1 VSEDGLIV
9 VGSGPAGVAAAESFR
24 EQNTS
29 GRVRILTT
37 DRDLPYARPPL
48 SKEYLRGQTDDVGL
62 HPQRWFDD
70 ITIELVHNT
79 AVDALDLAERSVRAG
94 DRRFR
99 YDTLILACGAAP
111 VAPPMPGGARARLLR
126 SLADAAALREAAKDA
141 STAVVIGAGFIGCEA
156 AASLALRGMSVTLVA
171 PETLPQEA
179 RLGSAAAERLREL
192 VIQAGARY
200 VGGVV
205 VEEINDVGL
214 RLDNRVMIDCDLI
227 LAATGVTP
235 QHRLAADAGLDVR
248 DSRIVVDTDMSTSTK
263 GVYAAGDVA
272 LARHAV
278 AGRHLAIE
286 HWQDATDQGAIAG
299 TSAAG
304 KRATWDGVPGFW
316 STIGKATIKYHAW
329 GDGYL
334 RSRMLSHPDGFT
346 VWYEADDAVV
356 GVLTHNADDDYDL
369 GQRLIAER
377 RPAPVPMQ

>member
-1 VSEDGLIV
+1 MSEDGLIV

-24 EQNTS
+24 EHNTS

-62 HPQRWFDD
+62 HPQWWFDD
-70 ITIELVHNT
+70 KTIELVHNT
-79 AVDALDLAERSVRAG
+79 TVDGLDLAERSVRAG

-99 YDTLILACGAAP
+99 YDALILACGAAP

-200 VGGVV
+200 VGGVA

-214 RLDNRVMIDCDLI
+214 RLDNGVTIDCDLI

-248 DSRIVVDTDMSTSTK
+248 DSRIVVDTHMSTSTK

-272 LARHAV
+272 LARHAA

-316 STIGKATIKYHAW
+316 STIGEATIKYHAW
-329 GDGYL
+329 GDGYQ

-356 GVLTHNADDDYDL
+356 GVLTHNADDDSDL

>member
-1 VSEDGLIV
+1 MSEDGLIV

-24 EQNTS
+24 EHNTS

-62 HPQRWFDD
+62 HPQWWFDHK
-70 ITIELVHNT
+70 TIELVHNT
-79 AVDALDLAERSVRAG
+79 TVDGLDLAERSVRAG

-99 YDTLILACGAAP
+99 YDALILACGAAP
-111 VAPPMPGGARARLLR
+111 VAPPIPGGARARLLR

-200 VGGVV
+200 VGGVA

-214 RLDNRVMIDCDLI
+214 RLDNGVTIDCDLI

-248 DSRIVVDTDMSTSTK
+248 DSRIVVDTHMSTSTK

-272 LARHAV
+272 LARHAA

-316 STIGKATIKYHAW
+316 STIGEATIKYHAW
-329 GDGYL
+329 GDGYQ
-334 RSRMLSHPDGFT
+334 RSRMLSHPEGFT

-356 GVLTHNADDDYDL
+356 GVLTHNADDDSDL

>member
-24 EQNTS
+24 EHNTS

-62 HPQRWFDD
+62 HPQQWFDD
-70 ITIELVHNT
+70 KTIELVHNT
-79 AVDALDLAERSVRAG
+79 TVDGLDLAERSVRAG

-111 VAPPMPGGARARLLR
+111 VAPPMPGGARARLMR

-214 RLDNRVMIDCDLI
+214 RLDNGVTIDCDLI

-248 DSRIVVDTDMSTSTK
+248 DSRIVVDTHMSTSTK

-316 STIGKATIKYHAW
+316 STIGEATIKYHAW
-329 GDGYL
+329 GDGYQ

>member
-111 VAPPMPGGARARLLR
+111 VAPPMPGGARAKLLR
-126 SLADAAALREAAKDA
+126 SLADAATLREAAKDA

-214 RLDNRVMIDCDLI
+214 RLNNGVTIDCDLI

-286 HWQDATDQGAIAG
+286 HWQDATDRGAIAG

>member
-24 EQNTS
+24 EHNTS

-62 HPQRWFDD
+62 HPQQWFDD
-70 ITIELVHNT
+70 KTIELVHNT
-79 AVDALDLAERSVRAG
+79 TVDGLDLAERSVRAG

-99 YDTLILACGAAP
+99 YDALILACGAAP

-200 VGGVV
+200 VGGVA

-214 RLDNRVMIDCDLI
+214 RLDNGVTIDCDLI

-248 DSRIVVDTDMSTSTK
+248 DSRIVVDTHMSTSTK

-272 LARHAV
+272 LARHAA

-316 STIGKATIKYHAW
+316 STIGEATIKYHAW
-329 GDGYL
+329 GDGYQ
-334 RSRMLSHPDGFT
+334 RSRMLSHPEGFT

>member
-1 VSEDGLIV
+1 MSEDGLIV

-24 EQNTS
+24 EHNTS

-62 HPQRWFDD
+62 HPQQWFDD
-70 ITIELVHNT
+70 KTIELVHNT
-79 AVDALDLAERSVRAG
+79 TVDGLDLAERSVRAG

-99 YDTLILACGAAP
+99 YDALILACGAAP
-111 VAPPMPGGARARLLR
+111 VAPPIPGGARARLLR

-141 STAVVIGAGFIGCEA
+141 SSAVVIGAGFIGCEA

-200 VGGVV
+200 VGGVA

-214 RLDNRVMIDCDLI
+214 RLDNGVTIDCDLI

-248 DSRIVVDTDMSTSTK
+248 DSRIVVDTHMSTSTK

-272 LARHAV
+272 LARHAA

-356 GVLTHNADDDYDL
+356 GVLTHNADDDSDL